1 MNSKNILG
9 VFGKNRFLVE
19 TIKGT
24 GLLKGWPK
32 GASVMGS
39 AYFRK
44 ATLE

>member
-19 TIKGT
+19 MIRGM
-24 GLLKGWPK
+24 GLLEGWSK

-39 AYFRK
+39 VYGKK
-44 ATLE
+44 AALG